1 MTYPVELYSFVQG
14 YDPSVAFGVIYFDLS
29 LKLYPFLFP
38 WLCSYSSR
46 FYWDKPEAL
55 PCCTALSLPSSP
67 FATYFHPGYCHCLPA
82 DTLFSR
88 LPLLWSVM
96 NRFTI
101 LISWSLC
108 SIKKKRKKERKKER
122 KVCVEK
128 AMNTEAAENQ
138 LHLLWTMCVSYCLR

>member
-55 PCCTALSLPSSP
+55 PCWTAFLSLPHHLRRISTQVTATVSLLIRFSP
-67 FATYFHPGYCHCLPA
+67 GF
-82 DTLFSR
+82 LFYGLWWTDSPSLFR
-88 LPLLWSVM
+88 EVSALL
-96 NRFTI
+96 
-101 LISWSLC
+101 
-108 SIKKKRKKERKKER
+108 KRKERKKER
-122 KVCVEK
+122 KVYVEK